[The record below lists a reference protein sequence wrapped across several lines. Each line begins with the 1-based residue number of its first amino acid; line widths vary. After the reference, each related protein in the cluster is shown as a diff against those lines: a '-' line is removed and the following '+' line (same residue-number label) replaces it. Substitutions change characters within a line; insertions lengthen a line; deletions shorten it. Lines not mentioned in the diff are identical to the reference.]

1 MSLLEELINRRR
13 VTQPRPM
20 DERLPDGRSVA
31 ELMMGVPGLANPAAT
46 RPRVVGPTS
55 PLGPP
60 PAPPVFNPTGVPAP
74 GGPVPTSQPVP
85 PVRIGQ
91 QVQPDAGNLERLMAE
106 RQALSTADPASK
118 VRRTD
123 WGYEQQPPEQSPSR
137 LKHALIGA
145 LQGAAMGGRGGDPWA
160 ALGGAATGAAAGG
173 ISPNLMQAFLRRQEM
188 DRNAADMA
196 GEQALQL
203 RHAQIGE
210 TVAQAEQRR
219 IQPALEMEKLRRQ
232 EEQADELEAG
242 RNRRADQAN
251 RTRSQT
257 AAETNRMREERLKEQ
272 TRHNKAVEGKT
283 AATEEITVAGR
294 KFKVSPATAARILE
308 SRSTAANKPD
318 KERTESALEADLETE
333 AANDH
338 LAKRQDAE
346 KTAST
351 LRAERDQLTSSPI
364 AARRS
369 EARIKELDRQIA
381 QAEQEAR
388 YRQTEADNSFARAR
402 KAKAK
407 AGSQS
412 AGAGSGTGKAFD
424 LGRWKRDHP
433 GQDPSTVVQ
442 QARDRGMR
450 IIE

>member
-13 VTQPRPM
+13 VTQPRAPM

-31 ELMMGVPGLANPAAT
+31 ELMMSIPQLAQPVS
-46 RPRVVGPTS
+46 RPRVVGEGA
-55 PLGPP
+55 PLGAPP
-60 PAPPVFNPTGVPAP
+60 PVPTFNPTGVPRP
-74 GGPVPTSQPVP
+74 GGPVPANQQPD
-85 PVRIGQ
+85 VRVGS
-91 QVQPDAGNLERLMAE
+91 QVQPGAGNLERLMAE
-106 RQALSTADPASK
+106 RQALATADPSSQ
-118 VRRTD
+118 VRRTG

-137 LKHALIGA
+137 LKQALIGG
-145 LQGAAMGGRGGDPWA
+145 LQGAAMAGRGGNVWET
-160 ALGGAATGAAAGG
+160 LGGAATGAAAGG
-173 ISPNLMQAFLRRQEM
+173 ISPQLMQAFTRRQEL

-219 IQPALEMEKLRRQ
+219 VQPILELEKLRRA

-257 AAETNRMREERLKEQ
+257 AAETNRMRQERLAEQ

-294 KFKVSPATAARILE
+294 KFKVSPSTAARILE

-318 KERTESALEADLETE
+318 KERVESQLEADLETE

-338 LAKRQDAE
+338 LTKRREAE
-346 KTAST
+346 ESASA
-351 LRAERDQLTSSPI
+351 LRKERDDLSASPV

-407 AGSQS
+407 G
-412 AGAGSGTGKAFD
+412 GAGSSTAKPTSGRTIEGAVEAFRKKV
-424 LGRWKRDHP
+424 GREPTDEEVER
-433 GQDPSTVVQ
+433 
-442 QARDRGMR
+442 MR
-450 IIE
+450 RAL